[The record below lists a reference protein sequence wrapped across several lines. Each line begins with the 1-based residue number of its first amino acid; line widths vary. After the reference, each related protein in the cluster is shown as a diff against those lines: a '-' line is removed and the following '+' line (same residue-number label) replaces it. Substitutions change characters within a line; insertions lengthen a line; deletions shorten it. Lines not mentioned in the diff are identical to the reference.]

1 MSGIVLC
8 EYGDCKTTSIDKS
21 DGEMTYCNRKGKHM
35 FFYEIELRVKWAAEI
50 DEKKITG
57 QIRCPSICDE
67 EPISSM
73 EIRVT
78 CDAKSKEGD
87 ILKTKIKEEGVPVL
101 RDLLVK
107 LLDETREHFKE
118 PLPGEKQKA
127 EGAKAK
133 PVLLATEEV
142 KPDSRFK
149 NISMKFSFD
158 SSPEL
163 MYQCLTD
170 DQRLSFFTQ
179 SKAVMD
185 KAPGGKF
192 SLFGGQITGVNRNLV
207 ENKQIEQD
215 WRFQNWPAGH
225 FSKVKIVLTQGKGTT
240 EISLEQTGVPVSDFE
255 RTQSGWEQQIWS
267 RIRAAFGYNYR
278 KV

>member
-107 LLDETREHFKE
+107 LLDETRE
-118 PLPGEKQKA
+118 
-127 EGAKAK
+127 
-133 PVLLATEEV
+133 
-142 KPDSRFK
+142 
-149 NISMKFSFD
+149 
-158 SSPEL
+158 
-163 MYQCLTD
+163 
-170 DQRLSFFTQ
+170 
-179 SKAVMD
+179 
-185 KAPGGKF
+185 
-192 SLFGGQITGVNRNLV
+192 
-207 ENKQIEQD
+207 
-215 WRFQNWPAGH
+215 
-225 FSKVKIVLTQGKGTT
+225 
-240 EISLEQTGVPVSDFE
+240 
-255 RTQSGWEQQIWS
+255 
-267 RIRAAFGYNYR
+267 R
-278 KV
+278 K

>member
-1 MSGIVLC
+1 MLFTIWFV
-8 EYGDCKTTSIDKS
+8 Y
-21 DGEMTYCNRKGKHM
+21 
-35 FFYEIELRVKWAAEI
+35 
-50 DEKKITG
+50 
-57 QIRCPSICDE
+57 
-67 EPISSM
+67 
-73 EIRVT
+73 
-78 CDAKSKEGD
+78 
-87 ILKTKIKEEGVPVL
+87 
-101 RDLLVK
+101 
-107 LLDETREHFKE
+107 LDFKE
-118 PLPGEKQKA
+118 PLPGEKQKL

-185 KAPGGKF
+185 KSSGGKF

-215 WRFQNWPAGH
+215 WRFQNWPAG
-225 FSKVKIVLTQGKGTT
+225 
-240 EISLEQTGVPVSDFE
+240 
-255 RTQSGWEQQIWS
+255 
-267 RIRAAFGYNYR
+267 
-278 KV
+278 